1 MTKLYLHQID
11 IAIQLSHDNKTF
23 FTETVLSEHEHIE
36 FYSTHPNSVVH
47 DHTSKEIPE
56 AFQEYMKSLFYLHDN
71 QKYEINGY
79 QYEPIP
85 TES

>member
-11 IAIQLSHDNKTF
+11 IAVQLSHDNKTF
-23 FTETVLSEHEHIE
+23 FTETVLSQHEHIE

-47 DHTSKEIPE
+47 DHTAKEIPE
-56 AFQEYMKSLFYLHDN
+56 AFQEYMKSLFYLHDD

-79 QYEPIP
+79 QYESIP

>member
-1 MTKLYLHQID
+1 MKKGNQ
-11 IAIQLSHDNKTF
+11 TF
-23 FTETVLSEHEHIE
+23 FTETVLSQHEHIE
-36 FYSTHPNSVVH
+36 FYSTHPNSVVY
-47 DHTSKEIPE
+47 DHTAKEIPE
-56 AFQEYMKSLFYLHDN
+56 QFQEYMKSLFYLHDD

>member
-1 MTKLYLHQID
+1 MKKGNQ
-11 IAIQLSHDNKTF
+11 TF
-23 FTETVLSEHEHIE
+23 FIENVLSEHEHIE
-36 FYSTHPNSVVH
+36 FYSIDPNSEVR
-47 DHTSKEIPE
+47 DHTAKEIPE
-56 AFQEYMKSLFYLHDN
+56 TFQEYMKSLLYLHDD

>member
-11 IAIQLSHDNKTF
+11 VSVKLSQGNQTF
-23 FTETVLSEHEHIE
+23 FVENVLSEHEHIE
-36 FYSTHPNSVVH
+36 FYSIDPNSEVR
-47 DHTSKEIPE
+47 DHTAKEIPE
-56 AFQEYMKSLFYLHDN
+56 KFQEYMKSLFYLHDD

-79 QYEPIP
+79 QYESIP

>member
-1 MTKLYLHQID
+1 MKKGNQ
-11 IAIQLSHDNKTF
+11 TF
-23 FTETVLSEHEHIE
+23 FTETVLSEHKHIE
-36 FYSTHPNSVVH
+36 FYSIDPNSEVR
-47 DHTSKEIPE
+47 DHTAKEIPE
-56 AFQEYMKSLFYLHDN
+56 AFQEYMKSLFYLHDD